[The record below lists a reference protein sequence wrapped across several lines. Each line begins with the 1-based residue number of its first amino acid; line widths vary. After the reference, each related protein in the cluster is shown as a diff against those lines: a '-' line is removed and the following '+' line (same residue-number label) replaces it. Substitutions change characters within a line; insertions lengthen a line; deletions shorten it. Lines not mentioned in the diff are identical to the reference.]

1 VVFGTQKLFLLK
13 TIKKNKA
20 VNFSLLKRIMQ
31 YALPYKKLFIP
42 AFLITIS
49 LSVLSIVRPL
59 LISKALNEV
68 VSISV
73 VESQLNY
80 FSALILV
87 FLLIESALQ
96 VINARLSSLLGQNI
110 VKDLRLQVYNHVLQ
124 LKNTYFDKTPVGTLV
139 TRAISD
145 IESLSEVFT
154 QGFIVIAG
162 DLLMLLIFVT
172 VMFYTN
178 WLLAILAL
186 STIPLLFVATAL
198 FKKGIKK
205 SFTDVRNAV
214 AALNTFTQEHL
225 SGMRLVQLFSRENQ
239 EMNKFESINARHRN
253 ANIRSIFY
261 YSVFFP
267 VVEILSSISIALVI
281 WFAGVKGNFYN
292 IGLGDITFFVMMVN
306 MMFRPIR
313 MLADRLNTLQMG
325 IVSAER
331 VFLVLDTNEKINN
344 SGKKEFSKVKQE
356 IRFNEVWF
364 AYKEEDYVLKGLS
377 FYINAGE
384 TLALVGATG
393 TGKTSV
399 INLLNRFYE
408 INSGEI
414 SIDGVNIH
422 DFTLSSLRTGIAVVM
437 QDVHL
442 FNDSILNNITLNNKT
457 FSRSYVENATREMG
471 LMPYIDS
478 LPGRFDFQ
486 VRERGAGLSAG
497 QRQLVAFLRAYVY
510 QPNIF
515 ILDEATASIDTPTE
529 LLIQKAIEKVSQ
541 GRTSII
547 IAHRLSTIRH
557 VNKILLL
564 ENGKVEEEGS
574 LTALLNLGGKFKR
587 LYDMQFA
594 LEELKAEN

>member
-1 VVFGTQKLFLLK
+1 M
-13 TIKKNKA
+13 
-20 VNFSLLKRIMQ
+20 KRIMR
-31 YALPYKKLFIP
+31 YALPYKQLFIP
-42 AFLITIS
+42 ALCITIT
-49 LSVLSIVRPL
+49 LSALSIVRPL

-68 VSISV
+68 VANSRVGSR
-73 VESQLNY
+73 LTY
-80 FSALILV
+80 FSTLILV
-87 FLLIESALQ
+87 FLLLESALQ
-96 VINARLSSLLGQNI
+96 VVNARLSSLLGQNI
-110 VKDLRLQVYNHVLQ
+110 VKDLRLQVYKHLLQ

-154 QGFIVIAG
+154 EGFIVIAG
-162 DLLMLLIFVT
+162 DLLMLLIFIS

-178 WLLAILAL
+178 WVLALLAL

-198 FKKGIKK
+198 FKQGIKK
-205 SFTDVRNAV
+205 TFTEVRNAV
-214 AALNTFTQEHL
+214 AALNTYTQEHL
-225 SGMRLVQLFSRENQ
+225 SGMRLVQLFNREKQ
-239 EMNKFESINARHRN
+239 EMEKFKAINAKHRD

-281 WFAGVKGNFYN
+281 WFAGVKGKAYN

-306 MMFRPIR
+306 MLFRPIR

-331 VFLVLDTNEKINN
+331 VFVVLDTNETISNHGHLIFN
-344 SGKKEFSKVKQE
+344 KVERE
-356 IRFNEVWF
+356 IRFEEVWF
-364 AYKEEDYVLKGLS
+364 AYKQDEFVLKGLT
-377 FYINAGE
+377 FTIKAGD

-393 TGKTSV
+393 AGKTSV

-408 INSGEI
+408 INKGEI
-414 SIDGVNIH
+414 SIDGTNVREY
-422 DFTLSSLRTGIAVVM
+422 TLSSLRTGIAVVL
-437 QDVHL
+437 QEVHL
-442 FNDSILNNITLNNKT
+442 FNDSILNNITLNNQEFTKED
-457 FSRSYVENATREMG
+457 VVKATNEMG
-471 LMPYIDS
+471 LMDYIES
-478 LPGRFDFQ
+478 LPGGFDFQ

-497 QRQLVAFLRAYVY
+497 QRQLVAFIRAYVH
-510 QPNIF
+510 QPKLF
-515 ILDEATASIDTPTE
+515 ILDEATASIDSPTE
-529 LLIQKAIEKVSQ
+529 VLIQKAIQKVAE

-574 LTALLNLGGKFKR
+574 LSELLRLNGKFKR

-594 LEELKAEN
+594 LEEQKEENYH

>member
-1 VVFGTQKLFLLK
+1 
-13 TIKKNKA
+13 
-20 VNFSLLKRIMQ
+20 MQ

>member
-1 VVFGTQKLFLLK
+1 LTATK
-13 TIKKNKA
+13 TNKA
-20 VNFSLLKRIMQ
+20 LNFSLLRRIMR
-31 YALPYKKLFIP
+31 YALPYKRLFVP
-42 AFLITIS
+42 ALFITIS

-68 VSISV
+68 VSNSGAG
-73 VESQLNY
+73 SQLNY
-80 FSALILV
+80 FSTLILV
-87 FLLIESALQ
+87 FLLLESALQ
-96 VINARLSSLLGQNI
+96 VVNARLSSLLGQNI
-110 VKDLRLQVYNHVLQ
+110 VKDLRLQVYKHILQ

-154 QGFIVIAG
+154 EGFIVIAG
-162 DLLMLLIFVT
+162 DLLMLMIFIS

-178 WLLAILAL
+178 WVLALLAL

-198 FKKGIKK
+198 FKQGIKK
-205 SFTDVRNAV
+205 TFTEVRNAV

-225 SGMRLVQLFSRENQ
+225 SGMRLVQLFNREKQ
-239 EMNKFESINARHRN
+239 EMEKFKTINANHRD

-267 VVEILSSISIALVI
+267 VVEILSSVSIALVI
-281 WFAGVKGNFYN
+281 WFAGVKGNTYN

-331 VFLVLDTNEKINN
+331 VFVVLDTNEKISNT
-344 SGKKEFSKVKQE
+344 GQQIFQKVQHE
-356 IRFNEVWF
+356 IRFEEVWF
-364 AYKEEDYVLKGLS
+364 AYKEDEHVLKGLS
-377 FYINAGE
+377 FHIKAGE

-393 TGKTSV
+393 AGKTSV

-408 INSGEI
+408 INKGRI
-414 SIDGVNIH
+414 SIDGSNVS
-422 DFTLSSLRTGIAVVM
+422 DFTLASLRTGIAVVL
-437 QDVHL
+437 QEVHL
-442 FNDSILNNITLNNKT
+442 FNDSILNNITLNNPEH
-457 FSRSYVENATREMG
+457 SRTDVMNATREMG
-471 LMPYIDS
+471 LMEYIDS
-478 LPGRFDFQ
+478 LPGGFDFQ
-486 VRERGAGLSAG
+486 VRERGASLSAG
-497 QRQLVAFLRAYVY
+497 QRQLVAFLRAYVH
-510 QPNIF
+510 QPKIF
-515 ILDEATASIDTPTE
+515 VLDEATASIDTPTE
-529 LLIQKAIEKVSQ
+529 LLIQKAIEKVSE

-557 VNKILLL
+557 VNKILLI

-574 LTALLNLGGKFKR
+574 LEELLKMDGKFKQ
-587 LYDMQFA
+587 LYDLQFA
-594 LEELKAEN
+594 LEETKEENQ

>member
-1 VVFGTQKLFLLK
+1 M
-13 TIKKNKA
+13 
-20 VNFSLLKRIMQ
+20 R
-31 YALPYKKLFIP
+31 YALPYKRLFVP
-42 AFLITIS
+42 ALFITIS

-68 VSISV
+68 VSNSGAG
-73 VESQLNY
+73 SQLNY
-80 FSALILV
+80 FSTLILV
-87 FLLIESALQ
+87 FLLLESALQ
-96 VINARLSSLLGQNI
+96 VVNARLSSLLGQNI
-110 VKDLRLQVYNHVLQ
+110 VKDLRLQVYKHILQ

-154 QGFIVIAG
+154 EGFIVIAG
-162 DLLMLLIFVT
+162 DLLMLMIFIS

-178 WLLAILAL
+178 WVLALLAL

-198 FKKGIKK
+198 FKQGIKK
-205 SFTDVRNAV
+205 TFTEVRNAV

-225 SGMRLVQLFSRENQ
+225 SGMRLVQLFNREKQ
-239 EMNKFESINARHRN
+239 EMEKFKTINANHRD

-267 VVEILSSISIALVI
+267 VVEILSSVSIALVI
-281 WFAGVKGNFYN
+281 WFAGVKGNTYN

-331 VFLVLDTNEKINN
+331 VFVVLDTNEKISNT
-344 SGKKEFSKVKQE
+344 GQQIFEKVQHE
-356 IRFNEVWF
+356 IRFEEVWF
-364 AYKEEDYVLKGLS
+364 AYKEDEHVLKGLS
-377 FYINAGE
+377 FHIKAGE

-393 TGKTSV
+393 AGKTSV

-408 INSGEI
+408 INKGRI
-414 SIDGVNIH
+414 SIDGSNVS
-422 DFTLSSLRTGIAVVM
+422 DFTLASLRTGIAVVL
-437 QDVHL
+437 QEVHL
-442 FNDSILNNITLNNKT
+442 FNDSILNNITLNNPEH
-457 FSRSYVENATREMG
+457 SRTDVMNATREMG
-471 LMPYIDS
+471 LMEYIDS
-478 LPGRFDFQ
+478 LPGGFDFQ
-486 VRERGAGLSAG
+486 VRERGASLSAG
-497 QRQLVAFLRAYVY
+497 QRQLVAFLRAYVH
-510 QPNIF
+510 QPKIF
-515 ILDEATASIDTPTE
+515 VLDEATASIDTPTE
-529 LLIQKAIEKVSQ
+529 LLIQKAIEKVSE

-557 VNKILLL
+557 VNKILLI

-574 LTALLNLGGKFKR
+574 LEELLKMDGKFKQ
-587 LYDMQFA
+587 LYDLQFA
-594 LEELKAEN
+594 LEETKEENQ

>member
-1 VVFGTQKLFLLK
+1 
-13 TIKKNKA
+13 
-20 VNFSLLKRIMQ
+20 MH
-31 YALPYKKLFIP
+31 YAMPYKRLFIP
-42 AFLITIS
+42 ALCITIS

-68 VSISV
+68 VSNSGAG
-73 VESQLNY
+73 SQLNY
-80 FSALILV
+80 FSTLILV
-87 FLLIESALQ
+87 FLLLESGLQ

-110 VKDLRLQVYNHVLQ
+110 VKDLRLQVYKHILQ
-124 LKNTYFDKTPVGTLV
+124 LKNTYFDNTPVGTLV

-154 QGFIVIAG
+154 EGFIVIAG
-162 DLLMLLIFVT
+162 DLLMLLIFIS
-172 VMFYTN
+172 VMLYTN
-178 WLLAILAL
+178 WVLALLAL

-205 SFTDVRNAV
+205 TFTEVRNAV

-225 SGMRLVQLFSRENQ
+225 SGMRLVQLFNREKQ
-239 EMNKFESINARHRN
+239 EMDTFKSINAKHRD

-267 VVEILSSISIALVI
+267 VVEILSSVSIALVI
-281 WFAGVKGNFYN
+281 WFAGVKGNTYN

-325 IVSAER
+325 FVSAER
-331 VFLVLDTNEKINN
+331 VFVVLDTNEKINN
-344 SGKKEFSKVKQE
+344 TGQAIFQKVQHE
-356 IRFNEVWF
+356 IRFKDVWF
-364 AYKEEDYVLKGLS
+364 AYKEEEYVLKGLS
-377 FYINAGE
+377 FDIRAGE

-393 TGKTSV
+393 AGKTSV

-408 INSGEI
+408 INKGEI
-414 SIDGVNIH
+414 SIDGSNVR
-422 DFTLSSLRTGIAVVM
+422 DYSLSSLRTGIAVVL
-437 QDVHL
+437 QEVHL
-442 FNDSILNNITLNNKT
+442 FNDSILNNITLNNPEY
-457 FSRSYVENATREMG
+457 SRTDVLKATKEMG
-471 LMPYIDS
+471 LMDYIDS
-478 LPGRFDFQ
+478 LPGGFDFQ

-497 QRQLVAFLRAYVY
+497 QRQLVAFIRAYVH
-510 QPNIF
+510 QPKLF
-515 ILDEATASIDTPTE
+515 VLDEATASIDTPTE
-529 LLIQKAIEKVSQ
+529 LLIQKAIQKVSE

-557 VNKILLL
+557 VNKILLI
-564 ENGKVEEEGS
+564 ENGKVEEQGTLNE
-574 LTALLNLGGKFKR
+574 LLNMNGKFKR

-594 LEELKAEN
+594 LEELKEDKH

>member
-1 VVFGTQKLFLLK
+1 M
-13 TIKKNKA
+13 
-20 VNFSLLKRIMQ
+20 R
-31 YALPYKKLFIP
+31 YALPYKRLFVP
-42 AFLITIS
+42 ALFITIS

-68 VSISV
+68 VSNSGAG
-73 VESQLNY
+73 SQLNY
-80 FSALILV
+80 FSTLILV
-87 FLLIESALQ
+87 FLLLESALQ
-96 VINARLSSLLGQNI
+96 VVNARLSSLLGQNI
-110 VKDLRLQVYNHVLQ
+110 VKDLRLQVYKHILQ

-154 QGFIVIAG
+154 EGFIVIAG
-162 DLLMLLIFVT
+162 DLLMLMIFIS

-178 WLLAILAL
+178 WVLALLAL

-198 FKKGIKK
+198 FKQGIKK
-205 SFTDVRNAV
+205 TFTEVRNAV

-225 SGMRLVQLFSRENQ
+225 SGMRLVQLFNREKQ
-239 EMNKFESINARHRN
+239 EMEKFKTINANHRD

-267 VVEILSSISIALVI
+267 VVEILSSVSIALVI
-281 WFAGVKGNFYN
+281 WFAGVKGNTYN

-331 VFLVLDTNEKINN
+331 VFVVLDTNEKISNT
-344 SGKKEFSKVKQE
+344 GQQIFQKVQHE
-356 IRFNEVWF
+356 IRFEEVWF
-364 AYKEEDYVLKGLS
+364 AYKEDEHVLKGLS
-377 FYINAGE
+377 FHIKAGE

-393 TGKTSV
+393 AGKTSV

-408 INSGEI
+408 INKGRI
-414 SIDGVNIH
+414 SIDGSNVS
-422 DFTLSSLRTGIAVVM
+422 DFTLASLRTGIAVVL
-437 QDVHL
+437 QEVHL
-442 FNDSILNNITLNNKT
+442 FNDSILNNITLNNPEH
-457 FSRSYVENATREMG
+457 SRTDVMNATREMG
-471 LMPYIDS
+471 LMEYIDS
-478 LPGRFDFQ
+478 LPGGFDFQ
-486 VRERGAGLSAG
+486 VRERGASLSAG
-497 QRQLVAFLRAYVY
+497 QRQLVAFLRAYVH
-510 QPNIF
+510 QPKIF
-515 ILDEATASIDTPTE
+515 VLDEATASIDTPTE
-529 LLIQKAIEKVSQ
+529 LLIQKAIEKVSE

-557 VNKILLL
+557 VNKILLI

-574 LTALLNLGGKFKR
+574 LEELLKMDGKFKQ
-587 LYDMQFA
+587 LYDLQFA
-594 LEELKAEN
+594 LEETKEENQ

>member
-1 VVFGTQKLFLLK
+1 M
-13 TIKKNKA
+13 
-20 VNFSLLKRIMQ
+20 KRIMR
-31 YALPYKKLFIP
+31 YALPYKQLFIP
-42 AFLITIS
+42 ALCITIT
-49 LSVLSIVRPL
+49 LSALSIVRPL

-68 VSISV
+68 VANSGVGSR
-73 VESQLNY
+73 LTY
-80 FSALILV
+80 FSTLILV
-87 FLLIESALQ
+87 FLLLESALQ
-96 VINARLSSLLGQNI
+96 VVNARLSSLLGQNI
-110 VKDLRLQVYNHVLQ
+110 VKDLRLQVYKHLLQ

-154 QGFIVIAG
+154 EGFIVIAG
-162 DLLMLLIFVT
+162 DLLMLLIFIS

-178 WLLAILAL
+178 WVLALLAL

-198 FKKGIKK
+198 FKQGIKK
-205 SFTDVRNAV
+205 TFTEVRNAV
-214 AALNTFTQEHL
+214 AALNTYTQEHL
-225 SGMRLVQLFSRENQ
+225 SGMRLVQLFNREKQ
-239 EMNKFESINARHRN
+239 EMEKFKAINAKHRD

-281 WFAGVKGNFYN
+281 WFAGVKGKAYN

-306 MMFRPIR
+306 MLFRPIR

-331 VFLVLDTNEKINN
+331 VFVVLDTNETISNHGHLIFN
-344 SGKKEFSKVKQE
+344 KVERE
-356 IRFNEVWF
+356 IRFEEVWF
-364 AYKEEDYVLKGLS
+364 AYKQDEFVLKGLT
-377 FYINAGE
+377 FTIKAGD

-393 TGKTSV
+393 AGKTSV

-408 INSGEI
+408 INKGEI
-414 SIDGVNIH
+414 SIDGTNVREY
-422 DFTLSSLRTGIAVVM
+422 TLSSLRTGIAVVL
-437 QDVHL
+437 QEVHL
-442 FNDSILNNITLNNKT
+442 FNDSILNNITLNNQEFTKED
-457 FSRSYVENATREMG
+457 VVKATNEMG
-471 LMPYIDS
+471 LMDYIES
-478 LPGRFDFQ
+478 LPGGFDFQ

-497 QRQLVAFLRAYVY
+497 QRQLVAFIRAYVH
-510 QPNIF
+510 QPKLF
-515 ILDEATASIDTPTE
+515 ILDEATASIDSPTE
-529 LLIQKAIEKVSQ
+529 VLIQKAIQKVAE

-574 LTALLNLGGKFKR
+574 LSELLRLNGKFKR

-594 LEELKAEN
+594 LEEQKEENYH